1 MDKYLN
7 KKYSPLERAEDLTDK
22 LTVEEQA
29 EQLKYDAPAI
39 QKLNIPAYNWWSE
52 GLHGVARAG
61 VATMFPQAIGLAAMF
76 DEEEIFNVGEIVSI
90 EARAKYNEFSKHNDH
105 DIFKGLTLWS
115 PNINIFR
122 DPRWGR
128 GQ

>member
-39 QKLNIPAYNWWSE
+39 QKLNIPAYNWWNE

-61 VATMFPQAIGLAAMF
+61 QAT
-76 DEEEIFNVGEIVSI
+76 VSLQCFL
-90 EARAKYNEFSKHNDH
+90 R
-105 DIFKGLTLWS
+105 L
-115 PNINIFR
+115 
-122 DPRWGR
+122 
-128 GQ
+128 